1 MRRQTIS
8 NGIFSEENR
17 ERFYRV
23 TEFSRKIIHYSWIPL
38 IMLIG
43 KKRKRYFSPCI

>member
-1 MRRQTIS
+1 MKRPTTS
-8 NGIFSEENR
+8 TAVFSEENR

-23 TEFSRKIIHYSWIPL
+23 TEFARKAVHYGWIPI

-43 KKRKRYFSPCI
+43 TGRDY

>member
-1 MRRQTIS
+1 MKRPAAS
-8 NGIFSEENR
+8 AGLFSEENR

-23 TEFSRKIIHYSWIPL
+23 TDFARRMVHYGWIPL

-43 KKRKRYFSPCI
+43 TDFRRLS